1 MTKEKWEDTKDLVKD
16 QFEVEEEGK
25 EDIDPPQAAQ
35 AGGRKTVPNSTVE
48 FIIFEGPLG
57 RMKLEYIT
65 KPIVLDKKTIGS
77 RRIGSDTTV
86 EYIYSEDEF
95 SNTFKAYKWEDERWE
110 EMEKERLGAFT
121 A

>member
-1 MTKEKWEDTKDLVKD
+1 MTKEKWEDTKDMVKD

-25 EDIDPPQAAQ
+25 EELDDA
-35 AGGRKTVPNSTVE
+35 PNSSVE

-95 SNTFKAYKWEDERWE
+95 SNIFKAYKWENDRWE